1 MCQKCMKRFYEREG
15 GVEKLRRHNLWCE
28 GDEWYQS
35 QLNKKCE
42 WLEEGED
49 KEELGKRD
57 GKRTQDIQTSSSR
70 DSSNASSAFSS
81 SVAAA
86 SVASFGC

>member
-28 GDEWYQS
+28 GDQWYRS
-35 QLNKKCE
+35 QLDRKCE
-42 WLEEGED
+42 CLEEKYGR
-49 KEELGKRD
+49 KLGKKED
-57 GKRTQDIQTSSSR
+57 GKRTQDIQASSSR
-70 DSSNASSAFSS
+70 GSSNASSAFSS

-86 SVASFGC
+86 SAASFGC